1 MLSKSKKQL
10 LRFLLLLCACTVAI
24 DLCAQDGYQLK
35 IDYTEEISV
44 PKEIQ
49 SIPTI
54 FADSLSVVQAAINHI
69 QELRASSYLMAEP
82 LEGSWEENIFKYV
95 VHPGPAFTWAQIRNG
110 NIDEF
115 LIQQSNVLLKR
126 QEKKAVSPAGL
137 VELESRILKAA
148 ENSGYPFA
156 KIFMDSLTI
165 TTDQISGVL
174 QMDKGTYI
182 KFDEVKIIGDV
193 KISPKYLQEY
203 LGIEYGAPY
212 NAEKINSIGNR
223 MRELVF
229 LEESKPATVT
239 FRGKSAIV
247 NLFLKNK
254 KASKTDLIFGVLP
267 RDNSLNPEDR
277 QRPLF
282 TVDLTLDWNNRL
294 GLGERIF
301 FQFEQLRPQRQEG
314 EFSITYPYILGLPFG
329 VNADLSIYRRDSLF
343 LEVNSEIGL
352 QYLFEGNNYVKAF
365 WENRSTN
372 LLQVDTN
379 SIIASQRLPAQL
391 DFNNALFGIE
401 WQNQQLNYR
410 FNPRKGWETKL
421 RAGFG
426 NKKVIENN
434 DILALARESFEPQIV
449 YDSLNEKSWQVRM
462 EGSIAGYLP
471 LGKISTIKTSLS
483 GGAIY
488 SPAKIISNEQFRL
501 GGNRILRGFDEESFT
516 ASVYAIGTVEYRL
529 LIGTNSYIF
538 LFGDVGYIEDS
549 SGEKKVFD
557 QPTGFGG
564 GVTLETKVGIFGISL
579 AFGSQNAAPL
589 DLRKSKIHFGYL
601 SLF

>member
-1 MLSKSKKQL
+1 MTKIIRHRLV
-10 LRFLLLLCACTVAI
+10 LLLCSFIVVGEVMG
-24 DLCAQDGYQLK
+24 QSGYELR
-35 IDYTEEISV
+35 INYTEEVSL
-44 PKEIQ
+44 PKSLEEYP
-49 SIPTI
+49 SI
-54 FADSLSVVQAAINHI
+54 FADSISATQAAISHI
-69 QELRASSYLMAEP
+69 QALRSASYLMAEP
-82 LEGSWEENIFKYV
+82 LETVWEKQMLTLTVN
-95 VHPGPAFTWAQIRNG
+95 PGPAFTWAKIKNG
-110 NIDEF
+110 NIDEY

-126 QEKKAVSPAGL
+126 QEKKEVSPVAL
-137 VELESRILKAA
+137 VELENRILEAA

-165 TTDQISGVL
+165 SEDQISGVL
-174 QMDKGTYI
+174 RIEKGTFI
-182 KFDEVKIIGDV
+182 TFDEVKIIGDV
-193 KISPKYLQEY
+193 NISPKYLQEY
-203 LGIEYGAPY
+203 LGIGRGDPY
-212 NAEKINSIGNR
+212 NAKKINSIGTR

-229 LEESKPATVT
+229 LEESKSATIT

-267 RDNSLNPEDR
+267 RDNSLNPVDR

-282 TVDLTLDWNNRL
+282 TIDLTLDWNNRL
-294 GLGERIF
+294 GLGERLF

-329 VNADLSIYRRDSLF
+329 VNGDLSIYRRDSLF

-352 QYLFEGNNYVKAF
+352 QYLFEGNNYIKAF

-379 SIIASQRLPAQL
+379 TIIASQRLPAQL

-434 DILALARESFEPQIV
+434 DILALARKSFDPQIV

-488 SPAKIISNEQFRL
+488 SPAQIISNEQFRL
-501 GGNRILRGFDEESFT
+501 GGNKILRGFDEENFT
-516 ASVYAIGTVEYRL
+516 ASVYAVGTIEYRL

-538 LFGDVGYIEDS
+538 LFGDIGYIEDS
-549 SGEKKVFD
+549 SQEKKIFD

-579 AFGSQNAAPL
+579 AFGSQNDLPL

>member
-1 MLSKSKKQL
+1 MQRNASSKI
-10 LRFLLLLCACTVAI
+10 LRFLLLLCPFIAMGSVF
-24 DLCAQDGYQLK
+24 AQSPYKLEL
-35 IDYTEEISV
+35 DYTR
-44 PKEIQ
+44 EIQ
-49 SIPTI
+49 LPKKLEEFSDI
-54 FADSLSVVQAAINHI
+54 FADSLSVEQAAIQHI
-69 QELRASSYLMAEP
+69 QTLRSASYLMAEP
-82 LEGSWEENIFKYV
+82 LESSWKDQTLKLVIN
-95 VHPGPAFTWAQIRNG
+95 PGPSFTWAEIRNG
-110 NIDEF
+110 NIEEYM
-115 LIQQSNVLLKR
+115 IQQSNVLLRR
-126 QEKKAVSPAGL
+126 QEKKLVNPAAL
-137 VELESRILKAA
+137 IELENRILKSA

-156 KIFMDSLTI
+156 KIFLDSLTVSE
-165 TTDQISGVL
+165 DQIGGVL
-174 QMDKGTYI
+174 RMDKGAFI
-182 KFDEVKIIGDV
+182 KFDEVKIVGDV

-212 NAEKINSIGNR
+212 NAEKINAIGNR

-229 LEESKPATVT
+229 LQETKSATVT
-239 FRGKSAIV
+239 FRGKSAII

-254 KASKTDLIFGVLP
+254 KASKTDFIFGVLP
-267 RDNSLNPEDR
+267 RDNSLDPENR
-277 QRPLF
+277 QSPLF
-282 TVDLTLDWNNRL
+282 TIDLTLDWNNRL

-329 VNADLSIYRRDSLF
+329 VNGDLAIYRRDSLF
-343 LEVNSEIGL
+343 LEVNSELGL
-352 QYLFEGNNYVKAF
+352 QYLFEGNNYIKAF
-365 WENRSTN
+365 WENRSTS

-410 FNPRKGWETKL
+410 FNPRKGWATKL

-426 NKKVIENN
+426 NKRVIENN
-434 DILALARESFEPQIV
+434 DILALARQSFDPQIV

-462 EGSIAGYLP
+462 EGEIAGYIP

-488 SPAKIISNEQFRL
+488 SPARIISNEQFRI
-501 GGNRILRGFDEESFT
+501 GGNKILRGFDEESFT
-516 ASVYAIGTVEYRL
+516 ASVYAVGTIEYRL

-538 LFGDVGYIEDS
+538 LFGDVGYVEDS

-579 AFGSQNAAPL
+579 AFGSQNEQPL